1 MQEQDAVIK
10 DAQKEN
16 KQLKEQLSKQQK
28 RLDAIELA
36 LKKLNLINN

>member
-16 KQLKEQLSKQQK
+16 KQLKIQLDEQNK
-28 RLDAIELA
+28 RLEQIE
-36 LKKLNLINN
+36 KLLQQLIKSNN